1 MTNNQADTLE
11 RIERFGISRTA
22 WRLIV
27 MAAFA
32 MLAFLGAFLSLTKG
46 SADISLAQIINILS
60 NPTLEPQ
67 SQIIW
72 NIRMPRTIV
81 GALVP
86 LCEAGNSTCLPLD
99 IKGVGSAFTCMEN
112 FEQQRSGVVAISG
125 WRV

>member
-22 WRLIV
+22 WRLSV

-81 GALVP
+81 GALVGVNLAIAGAVLQAVMRNP
-86 LCEAGNSTCLPLD
+86 LALSL
-99 IKGVGSAFTCMEN
+99 IH
-112 FEQQRSGVVAISG
+112 I
-125 WRV
+125 

>member
-22 WRLIV
+22 WRLSV

-46 SADISLAQIINILS
+46 AADISLAQIINILS

-72 NIRMPRTIV
+72 KYIART
-81 GALVP
+81 GDMKAERDL
-86 LCEAGNSTCLPLD
+86 E
-99 IKGVGSAFTCMEN
+99 
-112 FEQQRSGVVAISG
+112 IS
-125 WRV
+125 

>member
-81 GALVP
+81 GALVGINLARPAP
-86 LCEAGNSTCLPLD
+86 LEMPIIC
-99 IKGVGSAFTCMEN
+99 GSARGFRITAWN
-112 FEQQRSGVVAISG
+112 T
-125 WRV
+125 

>member
-60 NPTLEPQ
+60 NPTAAKPDYLEYQ
-67 SQIIW
+67 DAADYSWCFGGDKSCHCRCRI
-72 NIRMPRTIV
+72 
-81 GALVP
+81 
-86 LCEAGNSTCLPLD
+86 AGGDAES
-99 IKGVGSAFTCMEN
+99 
-112 FEQQRSGVVAISG
+112 SG
-125 WRV
+125 